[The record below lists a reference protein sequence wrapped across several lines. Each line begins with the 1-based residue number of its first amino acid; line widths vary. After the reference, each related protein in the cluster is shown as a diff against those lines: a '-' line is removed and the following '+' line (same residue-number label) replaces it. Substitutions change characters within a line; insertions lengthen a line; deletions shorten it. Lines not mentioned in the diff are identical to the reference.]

1 MSPDM
6 ANVSASPQFS
16 SVLVVV
22 VTVVAV
28 VLLLL
33 SQLLALRFLGLPL
46 NVILV
51 GFYGFLKHSTTFY
64 VNAIYLL
71 FRHSPCYL
79 ASALSFSPF
88 LSLPFSQSPFSQSP
102 FHNTPAAV
110 MCLAVSQRTFCLV
123 FSNSN
128 SRVVSCVCVCCRC
141 AASGNNSVSSAIWRL
156 HTHTHTRTPFAEDTC
171 DALALSLRTF
181 CQTISGAQTVC
192 APLYQCTVEQ
202 LGEEVHNVNI
212 CT

>member
-79 ASALSFSPF
+79 SPSISLFLFFS
-88 LSLPFSQSPFSQSP
+88 LSLPFSLSLYPHSTALLLLLLLLSCALPCRSARFVPF
-102 FHNTPAAV
+102 
-110 MCLAVSQRTFCLV
+110 LATATTVLLV
-123 FSNSN
+123 AY
-128 SRVVSCVCVCCRC
+128 VCVCVCV
-141 AASGNNSVSSAIWRL
+141 AAALRQAIIQSRVQFGGC
-156 HTHTHTRTPFAEDTC
+156 THTNTHT
-171 DALALSLRTF
+171 
-181 CQTISGAQTVC
+181 
-192 APLYQCTVEQ
+192 
-202 LGEEVHNVNI
+202 
-212 CT
+212 

>member
-16 SVLVVV
+16 SVVAVVVV

-28 VLLLL
+28 ALLLLLLL

-79 ASALSFSPF
+79 SSSLTQSLSLSFS
-88 LSLPFSQSPFSQSP
+88 LSLPFSVFP
-102 FHNTPAAV
+102 FHSSPAA
-110 MCLAVSQRTFCLV
+110 FCYCCCCCHVPCRVAAHVL
-123 FSNSN
+123 
-128 SRVVSCVCVCCRC
+128 SR
-141 AASGNNSVSSAIWRL
+141 
-156 HTHTHTRTPFAEDTC
+156 F
-171 DALALSLRTF
+171 
-181 CQTISGAQTVC
+181 QQ
-192 APLYQCTVEQ
+192 QQ
-202 LGEEVHNVNI
+202 QQQ
-212 CT
+212 